1 MFCMVDD
8 FFQVQSWL
16 NFMKYQSFYAFNFK
30 KNKSFRFVLANK
42 LNYSNMC
49 ILVLINC

>member
-1 MFCMVDD
+1 MVDD

-30 KNKSFRFVLANK
+30 KNKSFRFALVNR
-42 LNYSNMC
+42 LNCSN
-49 ILVLINC
+49 IRVLVLINC

>member
-30 KNKSFRFVLANK
+30 KNKSFRFALANR
-42 LNYSNMC
+42 LNCSN
-49 ILVLINC
+49 IRVLVLINC

>member
-1 MFCMVDD
+1 MVDD

-30 KNKSFRFVLANK
+30 KNRSFRFALANR
-42 LNYSNMC
+42 LNCSNIR

>member
-1 MFCMVDD
+1 MVDD

-30 KNKSFRFVLANK
+30 KNKSFRFALANS
-42 LNYSNMC
+42 LNCSNIR

>member
-1 MFCMVDD
+1 MVDD

-30 KNKSFRFVLANK
+30 KNKSFRFELANR
-42 LNYSNMC
+42 LNCSN
-49 ILVLINC
+49 IRVLVLISC

>member
-1 MFCMVDD
+1 MVDD

-30 KNKSFRFVLANK
+30 KNKSFRFVSANK
-42 LNYSNMC
+42 LNCNNIR